1 MPSVLTRTAPMP
13 PMLTMYDAPPGP
25 PFQQNVTGRSDLSE
39 ASETCESMNMWPMSV
54 PSSSRTGTISAV
66 AV

>member
-1 MPSVLTRTAPMP
+1 MGEVEDNPDTLLPS
-13 PMLTMYDAPPGP
+13 
-25 PFQQNVTGRSDLSE
+25 SDLVFID
-39 ASETCESMNMWPMSV
+39 AFGTGCMNMWPMSV